1 MILKL
6 AWRNIWRNRKRSII
20 TILSIFIAVFLALV
34 IRSMQLG
41 MYSNVI
47 DNIVGKYTGYVQ
59 IHANGYWEERSLD
72 NTMDYSEDLQ
82 QKISTVKGVTNI
94 VPRLEHFSL
103 ASTGE
108 RSKGVMLTGML
119 SDKEKNLSPMQNR
132 IIEGEVFGKNDLT
145 VVIGKGVAKYFNL
158 NVGDTLLMLG
168 QGYHGMSA
176 AGKFEVKGIIDLQ
189 NQDLNRSLVMMS
201 LPTLQQY
208 LSAPNIVSNILI
220 IKKEGVNEE
229 SIQENL
235 VNSLNQKDY
244 EIMTWKETMPELHQ
258 AILADNVGGIYMVFI
273 LYMIISFGMFSTILM
288 MTQERIFEF
297 GILTAI
303 GMKKSLIIF
312 SLWVETLILST
323 IGVLAGIIPA
333 YPIMYYFHYHPI
345 PLPTEKAEMMESFGF
360 LPEIPL
366 SKDLDILLT
375 HGLIIFSISVVI
387 ASYPTIKILFLNSLQ
402 AMGRK

>member
-1 MILKL
+1 
-6 AWRNIWRNRKRSII
+6 
-20 TILSIFIAVFLALV
+20 
-34 IRSMQLG
+34 MQLG

-72 NTMDYSEDLQ
+72 NTMDYSTDLQ
-82 QKISTVKGVTNI
+82 QKISTIKGVINI

-119 SDKEKNLSPMQNR
+119 SDKEDNLSPMQDR
-132 IIEGEVFGKNDLT
+132 IVEGEVFGKNDLT
-145 VVIGKGVAKYFNL
+145 VVIGKGVAKYFDL
-158 NVGDTLLMLG
+158 KVGDTLLMLG

-201 LPTLQQY
+201 LPSLQQY

-220 IKKEGVNEE
+220 VKEEGVKEE
-229 SIQENL
+229 YIQKNL
-235 VNSLNQKDY
+235 INTLNQEDY

-303 GMKKSLIIF
+303 GMKKKLIIF

-345 PLPTEKAEMMESFGF
+345 PLPTEKADMMESFGF

-375 HGLIIFSISVVI
+375 HGLIIFSISIVI